1 VDNLPKDEVWHDG
14 ADEDDEGVGG
24 QQRRVEHDEEVEE
37 LAVELER
44 EPDDGGVGGRLEQEE
59 GEVGDE
65 PRDDVG
71 GGAVRVVRRLP
82 DEDEALLDEGRHG
95 VVGGEEEDADGED
108 EEAEAVGDAL
118 RVVLGL
124 GEHGGHQEPHHR
136 QHHQPRQEQLRRAP
150 DVGEVAPHQH
160 PHLPDVRV
168 GELAPVPQRVDA
180 HPGGARRVRGRAVR
194 RRQVVVLVHRVR
206 AAQRRRRSHHD
217 VRRVPVV
224 AGAVA
229 GAWPP
234 VLLVLVPG
242 APGRREAHAAPRR
255 LGVLA
260 PQAAIEVVVVAA
272 AGTRDWRLD
281 DAGHSGQPLGPVGG
295 GELGRLQAGEAELGQ
310 RLHAELRLLVLLDDV
325 QEVLDGALPLGHLA
339 PHAAK
344 VRGHLLGPTAV
355 HELPA
360 RQDDEVVQQQQ
371 DARGRLVDGEHH
383 GATGARD
390 VVHLLDHAVRARRV
404 QPRRRL
410 VQEQKR
416 RPVDDVHADRDAP
429 ALAAGHPPRA
439 LISDVRVSRGLHA

>member
-1 VDNLPKDEVWHDG
+1 M
-14 ADEDDEGVGG
+14 
-24 QQRRVEHDEEVEE
+24 
-37 LAVELER
+37 ELER

-59 GEVGDE
+59 WEVGDD
-65 PRDDVG
+65 PGDDVG
-71 GGAVRVVRRLP
+71 GGAVRVVRGLP

-108 EEAEAVGDAL
+108 EEAEAVGDPL

-136 QHHQPRQEQLRRAP
+136 EHHQPRQEQLRRAP

-168 GELAPVPQRVDA
+168 GEFAPVAQRVDA
-180 HPGGARRVRGRAVR
+180 HAGGARRVRRRPVR

-206 AAQRRRRSHHD
+206 AAHRRRRSHHD
-217 VRRVPVV
+217 LRCVPVV
-224 AGAVA
+224 VVGRP
-229 GAWPP
+229 GP
-234 VLLVLVPG
+234 LVLG

-260 PQAAIEVVVVAA
+260 PQAAIEVVVA
-272 AGTRDWRLD
+272 AGARDRRLD
-281 DAGHSGQPLGPVGG
+281 DAGHGGQPLGPVGG
-295 GELGRLQAGEAELGQ
+295 GELWRLQAGEAELGQ
-310 RLHAELRLLVLLDDV
+310 RLDAELRLLVLLDDV
-325 QEVLDGALPLGHLA
+325 EKVLDGVLPFGHLA
-339 PHAAK
+339 PHAAQ

-383 GATGARD
+383 GAPGARD
-390 VVHLLDHAVRARRV
+390 VVHLLDHAMRARRV

-410 VQEQKR
+410 VQEQER

-439 LISDVRVSRGLHA
+439 LVSDVRVSGGLHAVHGTIDDVLLISVVF